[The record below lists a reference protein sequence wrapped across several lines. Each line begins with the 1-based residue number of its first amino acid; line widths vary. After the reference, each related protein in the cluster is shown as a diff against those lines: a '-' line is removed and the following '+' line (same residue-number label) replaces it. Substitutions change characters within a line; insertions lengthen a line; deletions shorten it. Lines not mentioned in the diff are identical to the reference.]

1 MAFFVDLRPCLIG
14 LVFLLTLSRDAHAF
28 GSPSFHEA
36 LPLLRAPTYCAF
48 LTACSRQR
56 YPSSVVYSRE
66 GYRNRV
72 RDCIQLSPLS
82 RRCSAGKRLATPDS
96 NFVDAKTEESA
107 DRHDEST
114 CPKSDTLPITI
125 REVTFGGLR
134 PVARLFV
141 EEFFGFTLLLPAQ
154 YLAELH
160 RLQSNYHSV
169 DDQNR
174 HLMLVA
180 TSTLDGSLAGF
191 VDIDGR
197 VMRVGQGEHE
207 KLSCHLKADFV

>member
-1 MAFFVDLRPCLIG
+1 MEFFVDLRPSLVG
-14 LVFLLTLSRDAHAF
+14 LVFLLALSCDAHAF
-28 GSPSFHEA
+28 GSSSFHEP
-36 LPLLRAPTYCAF
+36 LPLLTAPTYCTF

-66 GYRNRV
+66 GCRNRV
-72 RDCIQLSPLS
+72 RDFIRFSPFS
-82 RRCSAGKRLATPDS
+82 GRCSTGKRRATPGS
-96 NFVDAKTEESA
+96 NFVHGKTEEST
-107 DRHDEST
+107 DRHDGIT
-114 CPKSDTLPITI
+114 CPESDTLPITI

-141 EEFFGFTLLLPAQ
+141 EEFFGLTLLFPAQ

-197 VMRVGQGEHE
+197 AMRIGQGEHE
-207 KLSCHLKADFV
+207 